1 MPPSGP
7 IGTHMRLPLI
17 SPADLTPEQK
27 PLYDDMRKGIAS
39 NFNAFKVE
47 WEDGAL
53 MGPWNPWLHE
63 PTIGRAI
70 WDLTLAMTANAT
82 LTDNVRQI
90 AILVVGARFD
100 AAYEIYAHIA
110 VAEREGMKPER
121 LATLVAD
128 LKPTD
133 LAADESVA
141 FDVAYALVRGGTLP
155 EPLYRLAVDTFGQHG
170 TNELIYLVGLYS
182 LVSTTL
188 NGFNVPVPER
198 E

>member
-1 MPPSGP
+1 
-7 IGTHMRLPLI
+7 MRLPLI
-17 SPADLTPEQK
+17 APADLSPEQK

-47 WEDGAL
+47 REDGAL

-63 PTIGRAI
+63 PAIGKAI
-70 WDLTLAMTANAT
+70 WDLTLAMTAQAV
-82 LTDNVRQI
+82 LPDNVRQI
-90 AILVVGARFD
+90 VILVVGARFD
-100 AAYEIYAHIA
+100 AAYELYAHIA
-110 VAEREGMKPER
+110 VAEREGMTAER
-121 LATLVAD
+121 LATIVAD

-133 LAADESVA
+133 LSPQESIA
-141 FDVAYALVRGGTLP
+141 FDLAFALVRGGTLP
-155 EPLYRLAVDTFGQHG
+155 EPIYALALKTFGQHAL
-170 TNELIYLVGLYS
+170 NEMIYLVGLYS

>member
-1 MPPSGP
+1 
-7 IGTHMRLPLI
+7 MRLPLI
-17 SPADLTPEQK
+17 APADLTPEQRS
-27 PLYDDMRKGIAS
+27 LYDDMRRGIAS

-47 WEDGAL
+47 REDGAL

-63 PTIGRAI
+63 PRIGKAI
-70 WDLTLAMTANAT
+70 WELTLAMTAEAS
-82 LTDNVRQI
+82 LSDNVRQI
-90 AILVVGARFD
+90 AILVVGARFG

-128 LKPTD
+128 VKPVD
-133 LAADESVA
+133 LAPDESVA
-141 FDVAYALVRGGTLP
+141 YDLAYALVRGGTLP
-155 EPLYRLAVDTFGQHG
+155 EPLYRLAVDRFGQHG
-170 TNELIYLVGLYS
+170 ANELIYLVGLYS

-198 E
+198 D

>member
-1 MPPSGP
+1 
-7 IGTHMRLPLI
+7 MRLPLI
-17 SPADLTPEQK
+17 APADLTPEQK

-47 WEDGAL
+47 REDGAL

-63 PTIGRAI
+63 PSIGKAI
-70 WDLTLAMTANAT
+70 WDFTLAMTANAV
-82 LTDNVRQI
+82 LPDNVRQI

-110 VAEREGMKPER
+110 VAEREGMPAER
-121 LATLVAD
+121 LATLTAD

-133 LAADESVA
+133 LAPDESVA
-141 FDVAYALVRGGTLP
+141 FDVAYALSRGGVLA
-155 EPLYRLAVDTFGQHG
+155 EPLYALAVKTFGQHG
-170 TNELIYLVGLYS
+170 ANELIYLVGLYA
-182 LVSTTL
+182 LVSVTL

>member
-1 MPPSGP
+1 
-7 IGTHMRLPLI
+7 MRLPPI
-17 SPADLTPEQK
+17 APTDLTPEQK
-27 PLYDDMRKGIAS
+27 SLYDDMRRGIAS

-47 WEDGAL
+47 REDGAL

-63 PTIGRAI
+63 PAIGKAI
-70 WDLTLAMTANAT
+70 WNLTLAMTANAS
-82 LTDNVRQI
+82 LPDPVRQI
-90 AILVVGARFD
+90 AILVVGARFG

-110 VAEREGMKPER
+110 IAEREGMSAER

-128 LKPTD
+128 LKPND
-133 LAADESVA
+133 LNHDESVA
-141 FDVAYALVRGGTLP
+141 FDVAYALSRGGPLP
-155 EPLYRLAVDTFGQHG
+155 EPLYRLAVTTFGQHG
-170 TNELIYLVGLYS
+170 ANELIYLVGLYA